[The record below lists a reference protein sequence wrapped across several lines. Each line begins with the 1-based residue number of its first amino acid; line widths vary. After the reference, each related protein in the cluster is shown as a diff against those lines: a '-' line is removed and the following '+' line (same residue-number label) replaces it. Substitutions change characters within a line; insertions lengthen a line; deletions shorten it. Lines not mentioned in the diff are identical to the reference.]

1 MPLTLRPTGLA
12 SPVYADWL
20 DYTVFED
27 GRAIG
32 RMYEDKQTRPEL
44 RWFWSITVYV
54 DPMLGIDT
62 HGRTATLNEAKERF
76 RVSWLRC
83 RTAGVKP

>member
-1 MPLTLRPTGLA
+1 MPLTLRPTDLS
-12 SPVYADWL
+12 SPVCADQL

-32 RMYEDKQTRPEL
+32 RMYEDQQALSEW

-54 DPMLGIDT
+54 DPKFRIDT
-62 HGRTATLNEAKERF
+62 HGRVASLEAAKERF
-76 RVSWLRC
+76 RVAWLRC
-83 RTAGVKP
+83 RSNGVRG